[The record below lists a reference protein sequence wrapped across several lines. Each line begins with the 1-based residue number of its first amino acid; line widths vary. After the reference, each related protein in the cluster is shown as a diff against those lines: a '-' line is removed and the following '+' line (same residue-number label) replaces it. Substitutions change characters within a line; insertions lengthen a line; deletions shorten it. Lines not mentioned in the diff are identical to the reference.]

1 MVGVPS
7 LEQRLRIHTPQFA
20 LLALGLIFRP
30 GMTQTPHP
38 TPTAESRDTE
48 VRLEPHNG
56 QTNFKVGDPVVLD
69 LVFTAKSP
77 GYEVNT
83 DLRPYLPTSDEVDI
97 EPKAGW
103 VQTHR
108 DFRGVGL
115 NGNALATLGSDPIR
129 VPVLLNRTITFQDPG
144 HYDVTLTTDRLRRSG
159 DWKVTPEDCKPCR
172 TTNAVG
178 IDLSTRDESEEA
190 ALVVS
195 LSHAIEETRDAMSAG
210 EMAPEQKEELSRESA
225 AVLGAAD
232 STAESK
238 KQQEA
243 FLRKITEAVAKR
255 MEAIQKQYD
264 ERRDAAV
271 RLAYLPEDDA
281 IRAKVHFIVDEVDP
295 DGGNPVGPIMRD
307 GLPSSRNKQ
316 LQLDLL
322 EAAWRDPHRVPTSEL
337 QTALRQA
344 KELMHR
350 HLVTDES
357 ILWAGTDED
366 RRKPLE
372 EYRSE
377 INEVITTLPLRT
389 ESNRAQ
395 TIDFLK
401 KLAFPNPFN
410 QRQTTSSNPN

>member
-1 MVGVPS
+1 
-7 LEQRLRIHTPQFA
+7 
-20 LLALGLIFRP
+20 
-30 GMTQTPHP
+30 
-38 TPTAESRDTE
+38 
-48 VRLEPHNG
+48 
-56 QTNFKVGDPVVLD
+56 
-69 LVFTAKSP
+69 
-77 GYEVNT
+77 
-83 DLRPYLPTSDEVDI
+83 
-97 EPKAGW
+97 
-103 VQTHR
+103 
-108 DFRGVGL
+108 VGL

-129 VPVLLNRTITFQDPG
+129 VPILLNRTITFQDPG

-159 DWKVTPEDCKPCR
+159 DWKVTDDACEPCR

-178 IDLSTRDESEEA
+178 IDLSTRDEFEEA

-210 EMAPEQKEELSRESA
+210 EMAPEQKEQLSREIDEA
-225 AVLGAAD
+225 QRTAD
-232 STAESK
+232 STEESK
-238 KQQEA
+238 KKQEA
-243 FLRKITEAVAKR
+243 LLRKLNEAISKQMA
-255 MEAIQKQYD
+255 AIQKQYD
-264 ERRDAAV
+264 ERREAAL
-271 RLAYLPEDDA
+271 RLAYLPGDDA
-281 IRAKVHFIVDEVDP
+281 VRVKVHFIVDEVDP
-295 DGGNPVGPIMRD
+295 NGAYPVGPIMRD

-322 EAAWRDPHRVPTSEL
+322 ESAWRDPLRVPTSEL
-337 QTALRQA
+337 QNALRQA

-350 HLVTDES
+350 PLVTDDS

-377 INEVITTLPLRT
+377 INEVIATLPLRT

-410 QRQTTSSNPN
+410 QRQTTSSKPN